1 MIRILILS
9 FLLLLSCSPKNE
21 HAPAIER
28 IFYKN
33 NLSTSEKGKSFIKE
47 RESFRSYAYWDNK
60 GWAVGYGNTYYQNN
74 RPVKKGDRITREE
87 GEKLFDFIIVDFETA
102 VNDNVSTKLNQN
114 QFDALVSYSY
124 NRGINSLRKSTLL
137 KMVNQNPNNQNIY
150 NQFILEWGT
159 NQEFKNGL
167 IRRRKMEAE
176 MYFSDYDPPPEPI
189 TEEQKQTNK
198 NIFYL
203 IFSVLLVLL
212 FVLKNRIVKITINKE
227 FIKTL
232 ITKK

>member
-21 HAPAIER
+21 QAPAIER

-47 RESFRSYAYWDNK
+47 RESFRSYAYWDNSA
-60 GWAVGYGNTYYQNN
+60 WAVGYGNTYYQDK

-87 GEKLFDFIIVDFETA
+87 GEKIFDFIIVDFETA
-102 VNDNVSTKLNQN
+102 VNDNVTAKLNQN

-137 KMVNQNPNNQNIY
+137 KMVNNQPNDLNIKE
-150 NQFILEWGT
+150 QFALEWGT
-159 NQEFKNGL
+159 NKEFKNGL
-167 IRRRKMEAE
+167 VRRRKMEAE

-189 TEEQKQTNK
+189 TEEQKQSNK
-198 NIFYL
+198 NKFYVA
-203 IFSVLLVLL
+203 FGLLLLLL
-212 FVLKNRIVKITINKE
+212 FVTKKRIVKITINTE